1 MKFLC
6 IWIIGSRGEEVKFKC
21 NSPCKTM

>member
-6 IWIIGSRGEEVKFKC
+6 IWIIGSREEEILCTSLYK
-21 NSPCKTM
+21 PM